1 MSVEVYMDL
10 VLFQPT
16 LPKGSDDK
24 QYSGND
30 VEAYF
35 NPHSP
40 KGVTISQLNINIK
53 RLNFN
58 PHSPKGVTN
67 KRYVH
72 NTFFRFQPTLP
83 KGSDKPPDE

>member
-1 MSVEVYMDL
+1 MDL

-58 PHSPKGVTN
+58 PHSPKGVTKQKHAQYN
-67 KRYVH
+67 PEK
-72 NTFFRFQPTLP
+72 FQPTLP
-83 KGSDKPPDE
+83 KGSDQ